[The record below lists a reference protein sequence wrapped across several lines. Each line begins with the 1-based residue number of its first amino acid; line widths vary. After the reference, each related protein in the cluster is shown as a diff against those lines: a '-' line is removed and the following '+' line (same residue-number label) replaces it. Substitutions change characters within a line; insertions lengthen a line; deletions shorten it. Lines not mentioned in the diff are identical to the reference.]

1 MGFHQRLLLLPAC
14 THCRCAILPTSLS
27 LSRALNTVCLFSI
40 QPLALARPRPAPP
53 ATPTISSKWWKEA
66 APLRGLCLGFFSHQF
81 SSRARTR
88 VATAQARLS
97 EVSFTEESGLVLT
110 DTGNQTLEGD
120 NSKAVKK
127 LPGSN
132 IVISGPDLGR
142 TAQVKEAEFIKSSS
156 KETECPTEGFPE
168 IALVG
173 RSNVGKSSLINA
185 MVQRKELA
193 QTSKKPGKTQ
203 LINHFLINK
212 KWYLVDLP
220 GYGFA
225 KAPTAIRTDWNEFTK
240 DYFLNRKT
248 LVTVL
253 LLVDACIPPQQID
266 LDCVDWLGRNK
277 IPVTIVF
284 TKCDR
289 KKKKKNGGRNPE
301 ENIQDFLEKLKAF
314 FDDTP
319 PWIMTSATTGQGRD
333 ELMRHLAQLRLFWD
347 S

>member
-1 MGFHQRLLLLPAC
+1 
-14 THCRCAILPTSLS
+14 
-27 LSRALNTVCLFSI
+27 
-40 QPLALARPRPAPP
+40 
-53 ATPTISSKWWKEA
+53 
-66 APLRGLCLGFFSHQF
+66 LCLGFFSHQF

-193 QTSKKPGKTQ
+193 QTSKKPGACLSFCLSSPLLSTVSPIMAMSLTWYHLAGKTQ

-220 GYGFA
+220 GYG
-225 KAPTAIRTDWNEFTK
+225 
-240 DYFLNRKT
+240 
-248 LVTVL
+248 
-253 LLVDACIPPQQID
+253 
-266 LDCVDWLGRNK
+266 
-277 IPVTIVF
+277 
-284 TKCDR
+284 
-289 KKKKKNGGRNPE
+289 
-301 ENIQDFLEKLKAF
+301 
-314 FDDTP
+314 
-319 PWIMTSATTGQGRD
+319 
-333 ELMRHLAQLRLFWD
+333 
-347 S
+347 